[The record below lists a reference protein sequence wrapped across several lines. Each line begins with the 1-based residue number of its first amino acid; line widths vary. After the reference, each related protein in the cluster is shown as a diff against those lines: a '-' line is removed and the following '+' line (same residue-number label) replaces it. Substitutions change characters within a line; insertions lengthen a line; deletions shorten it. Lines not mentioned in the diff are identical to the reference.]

1 MRQPSAR
8 TWRWLVGGAWAA
20 LVAVAGIVL
29 AASERTPAELM
40 IAVTGFLVDHPLGP
54 AWFVLACLVRP
65 FTGFPAVGITAIA
78 GNLYG
83 PWFGLALV
91 LVGVNGGTVLA
102 YGLARWLGAG
112 VARRALGH
120 PRLRGVT
127 GLLRRNAFTA
137 VMTLRLAGAPYDG
150 VSFLAGVLRLRP
162 APFVLGTA
170 LGTLP
175 AIVTFLLFGA
185 SVGSLAALAEGR
197 WPGLEP
203 WGLGASLALLA
214 AGLLVSRWLRRRH
227 PSTEP
232 APG

>member
-1 MRQPSAR
+1 MRRPSAR

-20 LVAVAGIVL
+20 LMVTAAVVL
-29 AASERTPAELM
+29 AASERTPAELL
-40 IAVTGFLVDHPLGP
+40 IALTGFLVDHPLGP

-65 FTGFPAVGITAIA
+65 FTGFPAVVITAIA

-91 LVGVNGGTVLA
+91 LVGVNGGTLLA

-112 VARRALGH
+112 VGRRALGH
-120 PRLRGVT
+120 PRLRGGA

-162 APFVLGTA
+162 APFLLGTA

-197 WPGLEP
+197 WPSLEP
-203 WGLGASLALLA
+203 WGLGASLVLLA
-214 AGLLVSRWLRRRH
+214 AGLLVSRWVRKRH
-227 PSTEP
+227 VATDS